1 MISDESVL
9 GETVISVWCR
19 ALAAALLLVPAAQA
33 DTLTYAVTDESWAP
47 YWIVEE
53 QRVSGI
59 LHEFMQALD
68 ERLPEQLQP
77 SHPLPPL
84 RTQKLLREGQ
94 LQIEC
99 CVSRSWRSD
108 AEQAEVSVWTIAV
121 LDAEEMLIFAPGRS
135 FPYQRLED
143 LRGRSIAT
151 VRGYGY
157 AGSDYF
163 QRNDGADALALIYRV
178 AQGRSEAGILDRLE
192 WRYLRHVESQLQ
204 APSWQVEEGP
214 IIHRSQLR
222 MRLHRDLLGRRE
234 AFDAAIRSLQQD
246 GTLTRI
252 VARYA
257 PQPYVAGQGEIR

>member
-1 MISDESVL
+1 M
-9 GETVISVWCR
+9 GRGVIKGLCR
-19 ALAAALLLVPAAQA
+19 ALIAGLLLVPVVRA

-59 LHEFMQALD
+59 LHEFMLALD
-68 ERLPEQLQP
+68 KRLPESLLA

-84 RTQKLLREGQ
+84 RTQKLFREGQ

-108 AEQAEVSVWTIAV
+108 AEQAEVSLWTVPV
-121 LDAEEMLIFAPGRS
+121 LETEEILIFPPGRA
-135 FPYQRLED
+135 FPYSSLED

-157 AGSDYF
+157 AGSEHF
-163 QRNDGADALALIYRV
+163 QRNDGADVRALIYRV

-192 WRYLRHVESQLQ
+192 WRYLQHVDEQLQ
-204 APSWQVEEGP
+204 APRWQVEEGP
-214 IIHRSQLR
+214 TIHRSQLR
-222 MRLHRDLLGRRE
+222 LRLHRKLQGRLE
-234 AFDAAIRSLQQD
+234 VFDAAIRSLQKD
-246 GTLTRI
+246 GTLAQI
-252 VARYA
+252 VAKYA
-257 PQPYVAGQGEIR
+257 PQAHVVGKGEIR